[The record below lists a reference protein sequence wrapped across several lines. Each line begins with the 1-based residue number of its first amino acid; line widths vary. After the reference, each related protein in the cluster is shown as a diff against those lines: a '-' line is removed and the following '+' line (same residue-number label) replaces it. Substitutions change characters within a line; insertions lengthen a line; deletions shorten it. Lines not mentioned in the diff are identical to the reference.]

1 MVPRQFEA
9 TYSNLNLWRRSEP
22 NPWLATTTDT
32 PWPHTAHAE
41 LKPPT
46 HPPMVR
52 RRSEATHSDL
62 DLRLTT
68 THVSVSGF
76 LSFSLSLSL
85 SLSLLWW
92 EGVKGVLKTL
102 YLLCEGLINR
112 VLDSRFLGGR
122 HMEKMPHQTWSDH
135 ENRVIETRFIAQNRV
150 FETQDVSKI
159 YTFETVPTNYIVR
172 KMGLI
177 PNFGPQKILNFLFS
191 RQPCSWGKN
200 MKNNYYLNN

>member
-1 MVPRQFEA
+1 MASHNHWHPMTTHGPRRVEA
-9 TYSNLNLWRRSEP
+9 TY
-22 NPWLATTTDT
+22 
-32 PWPHTAHAE
+32 
-41 LKPPT
+41 PPT
-46 HPPMVR
+46 HGPTPIW
-52 RRSEATHSDL
+52 SHPLWSWSSTNYNPCFCFWISL
-62 DLRLTT
+62 
-68 THVSVSGF
+68 F
-76 LSFSLSLSL
+76 LSLSLSL

-135 ENRVIETRFIAQNRV
+135 ENRVIETRFIAQNQV

-200 MKNNYYLNN
+200 MKNNYYLKNLIITKILYYFKINKIKYF

>member
-1 MVPRQFEA
+1 MCFI
-9 TYSNLNLWRRSEP
+9 
-22 NPWLATTTDT
+22 
-32 PWPHTAHAE
+32 
-41 LKPPT
+41 
-46 HPPMVR
+46 
-52 RRSEATHSDL
+52 
-62 DLRLTT
+62 
-68 THVSVSGF
+68 
-76 LSFSLSLSL
+76 
-85 SLSLLWW
+85 
-92 EGVKGVLKTL
+92 VLG
-102 YLLCEGLINR
+102 LLCLWDFGVFLGMACTWETWDLKFFWFINR

-191 RQPCSWGKN
+191 RQPCSWEKN
-200 MKNNYYLNN
+200 MKNNYYLKNLIITKILYYFKINKIKYF